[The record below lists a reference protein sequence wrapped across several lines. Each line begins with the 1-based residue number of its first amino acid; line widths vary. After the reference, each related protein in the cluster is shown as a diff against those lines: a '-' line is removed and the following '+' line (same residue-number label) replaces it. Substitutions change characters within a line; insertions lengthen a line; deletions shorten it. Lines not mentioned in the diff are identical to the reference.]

1 MSLLRKATRGRRP
14 GSLFLNPD
22 AALDSYRCE
31 TTVDKEHHHH
41 HLHRHKDDDD
51 DEWDKWSRDF
61 EREREGLELLLKKTE
76 ALQMSQMEQDRSR
89 LLPVA
94 EKLVDLGA
102 DIGARDNEGRTAL
115 HLAAGC
121 GDKLMV
127 LKLVDL
133 GADVN
138 SRDSVGGTA
147 MHHAAMANKK
157 EMMYTLALLGCD
169 WRAKAD
175 GIDGASPAFVLCGQH
190 GKTTRQQKL
199 LEAKL
204 KRAYM
209 GGEAAR
215 KSEKD
220 CFDDA
225 WAKAAEQAADYE
237 ERVERADANMAALL
251 EEEAAEA
258 AAAAESK
265 RSSSRRKN
273 KKQSDRST
281 DLDSPD
287 KNSGNRSSLKKLS
300 DAQKNDPSDS
310 LESTR
315 CAIKTA
321 LEEAVNCA
329 NFVLE
334 IGSVAGRD
342 AMMDV
347 VEKINQAIANAQ
359 QENVGAKYARKVR
372 RKLQSL
378 IESLPEETTKF
389 ADGSDAHGKDH
400 LTGSTLKTSKADDE
414 GWVTASAGRRKP
426 PAMRNSGTQH
436 EGNGVKKSLANGG
449 GTTSGWQQV
458 GQKHQQKPLSRSSLS
473 LSCAKSI
480 TTPSKVP
487 ISSFCSPQQMEETQK
502 VVLAS
507 IPKPSEKAVIQSRI
521 DAEKDVVHRNGNIVI
536 VRAASVD
543 SGQGKTPKTAWEVSS
558 GKQTPTPLH
567 GPSLSDPD
575 FPPLQSSKSTSM
587 SAAPVLL
594 GRTASRR
601 LESDKRSLSE
611 DSSVSTCPKTDSDS
625 VSQAMQ
631 CSSSESSGTAHTV
644 EHSIESYPEYELFG
658 SNASPVL
665 SAAVPERRHSE
676 SLNSVKSACL
686 PSDMYPTPAM
696 DRSVV
701 GFAGDLT
708 DPSPEK
714 NSGGGSQN
722 GLYSPLS
729 CETARYT
736 AHDSGPAVQMMFMS
750 GTYSPIGSYGSLMLP
765 TAPPPPPP
773 PPAYPVVSVP
783 GATHY
788 DMLPPYA
795 MASCPRSAPPYGAVH
810 AGSTPYSMMEHSP
823 TEPVALQVAMQCLNN
838 NSEEIAD
845 KLPKEIPGLV
855 ESDTDEPVTFPRSY
869 DFMSNGGMMMM
880 MDTSLNS
887 PRHLLGE
894 LASELE
900 A

>member
-1 MSLLRKATRGRRP
+1 M
-14 GSLFLNPD
+14 NPD

-31 TTVDKEHHHH
+31 TTTVDKEHH

-94 EKLVDLGA
+94 EKLVELGA

-281 DLDSPD
+281 DPDSPE
-287 KNSGNRSSLKKLS
+287 KNSGRRSSLKKLS
-300 DAQKNDPSDS
+300 DAQKNDPDDS

-315 CAIKTA
+315 CAIKAA

-378 IESLPEETTKF
+378 IESLPEETSKP
-389 ADGSDAHGKDH
+389 ADGDGHAKDH
-400 LTGSTLKTSKADDE
+400 LTGSTPKTKADDE

-426 PAMRNSGTQH
+426 PAMRNSGTLY
-436 EGNGVKKSLANGG
+436 EGNGVKKNAMNGG
-449 GTTSGWQQV
+449 TAAGWQQV
-458 GQKHQQKPLSRSSLS
+458 GQKHQQKSLPHRSLS
-473 LSCAKSI
+473 LSSAKSI
-480 TTPSKVP
+480 TSSRLPV
-487 ISSFCSPQQMEETQK
+487 SSFCSPQQMEETQK

-543 SGQGKTPKTAWEVSS
+543 SGQGKTSKTAWEISS
-558 GKQTPTPLH
+558 GKPLPIPVH
-567 GPSLSDPD
+567 APSLSDPD
-575 FPPLQSSKSTSM
+575 FPPLQSSTSM

-594 GRTASRR
+594 GRAASRR
-601 LESDKRSLSE
+601 LESDKQSLSE
-611 DSSVSTCPKTDSDS
+611 DSSISMCPKTDSDS

-676 SLNSVKSACL
+676 PLTSVQSACL
-686 PSDMYPTPAM
+686 PSDMYTTPAM

-701 GFAGDLT
+701 GFASDLT

-714 NSGGGSQN
+714 NAGGSQN

-750 GTYSPIGSYGSLMLP
+750 GTYSPIGSYGSLMIP
-765 TAPPPPPP
+765 AAPPPPP

-783 GATHY
+783 GAPHY

-795 MASCPRSAPPYGAVH
+795 MPSCPARSTPSYGAVH
-810 AGSTPYSMMEHSP
+810 AGSSPYSMVEHSP

-855 ESDTDEPVTFPRSY
+855 ESDADEPVTFHRSY
-869 DFMSNGGMMMM
+869 DLMSNGGMMMM
-880 MDTSLNS
+880 VDTSLNS